1 MQNWLKREV
10 ERVTVRE
17 QKPPAPPT
25 PISADLEQNIIY
37 FKEKLGASFDILY
50 KKTTIGNNKAFLIM
64 DDGMCNNLLVTEQV
78 VNPIMTAAEIP
89 ETPTEQMAY
98 IRDEIS
104 AGIDQK
110 EIYNLDDAI
119 AEVVSGA
126 VVLLIAGA
134 TFGEAFG
141 VQGFPKR
148 SVEDAQTEVQER
160 GAREAFVE
168 SFKDNVA
175 LMRRRI
181 RSPVARFELQEVGV
195 TSKTRVCVCYFA
207 DRAEAGT
214 VSAVKERLQKADLD
228 VVLGAGYLSPFLES
242 DVTSMFSSVGTTER
256 PDIACAEMAEGR
268 VVILVDGTPF
278 ALIVPY
284 LFWENFQSLD
294 DYNQRPYYSAFIR
307 LLKFSAFVVS
317 VFLPGLYVAVCTFHQ
332 EILPSALLYDTAIQE
347 SITPFP
353 VMLEAIFIH
362 FIYEIV
368 REAGLRMPKSVGHAV
383 SIVGALVIGDAAV
396 SAGLIAA
403 PMLIV
408 VALTA
413 ISSFVV
419 SKIYYPV
426 SILRFAFMIIGGLTG
441 FYGIVLGFGVLLCNM
456 CAVKSFGTPF
466 TAPVAPMHFGALV
479 RDFWMRISW
488 KKLGKRELDIHKLE
502 K

>member
-1 MQNWLKREV
+1 MRKWLKSEI
-10 ERVTVRE
+10 ERVTERE
-17 QKPPAPPT
+17 CTPTAPKA
-25 PISADLEQNIIY
+25 PIETDIEKNIIY

-50 KKTTIGNNKAFLIM
+50 KQTFIGENKAFLIM
-64 DDGMCNNLLVTEQV
+64 DDGMCNNLLVTQQV
-78 VNPIMTAAEIP
+78 VNPIMTAEKMPKDAAA
-89 ETPTEQMAY
+89 QMAY
-98 IRDEIS
+98 IRDQIS
-104 AGIDQK
+104 SGIDQK
-110 EIYNLDDAI
+110 EVYNLEDAVT
-119 AEVVSGA
+119 EVLSGV
-126 VVLLIAGA
+126 VVLLIDGA
-134 TFGEAFG
+134 TVAEAFG

-175 LMRRRI
+175 LIRRRV
-181 RSPVARFELQEVGV
+181 RSPVARFEIQEVGV

-207 DRAEAGT
+207 DRASAQT
-214 VSAVKERLQKADLD
+214 VTEVKDRLQKADLD
-228 VVLGAGYLSPFLES
+228 VVLGAGYLRPFLES
-242 DVTSMFSSVGTTER
+242 EVTSMFSSVGSTER

-268 VVILVDGTPF
+268 VVVLVDGTPF

-284 LFWENFQSLD
+284 LFAENFQSLD
-294 DYNQRPYYSAFIR
+294 DYNHRPYYSAFIR
-307 LLKFSAFVVS
+307 LLKFLAFTVS
-317 VFLPGLYVAVCTFHQ
+317 VFLPGLYVSVCTFHQ
-332 EILPSALLYDTAIQE
+332 EILPMALLYDTAIQE

-408 VALTA
+408 VAMTA

-426 SILRFAFMIIGGLTG
+426 SILRFAFMVIGGLTG
-441 FYGIVLGFGVLLCNM
+441 FYGLVLGFGVLLTNL
-456 CAVKSFGTPF
+456 CAVKAFGTPF
-466 TAPVAPMHFGALV
+466 TAPVAPMHIGALV
-479 RDFWMRISW
+479 RDSFVRLSW
-488 KKLGKRELDIHKLE
+488 VRLGKRELKIQSLE

>member
-1 MQNWLKREV
+1 MRNWLKSEI
-10 ERVTVRE
+10 ERVTARE
-17 QKPPAPPT
+17 NKPSLPPAPIET
-25 PISADLEQNIIY
+25 DIEKNIIY

-50 KKTTIGNNKAFLIM
+50 KQTYIGENKAFLIM
-64 DDGMCNNLLVTEQV
+64 DDGMCDNLLVTQQV
-78 VNPIMTAAEIP
+78 VNPIMTAEKMPKDAQA
-89 ETPTEQMAY
+89 QMAF
-98 IRDEIS
+98 IRDQIS
-104 AGIDQK
+104 SGIDQK
-110 EIYNLDDAI
+110 EVYNLDDAI
-119 AEVVSGA
+119 TEVLSGV
-126 VVLLIAGA
+126 VVLLIDGA
-134 TFGEAFG
+134 TVAEAFG

-148 SVEDAQTEVQER
+148 SIEDAQTEVQER

-175 LMRRRI
+175 LIRRRV
-181 RSPVARFELQEVGV
+181 RSPVARFEIQEVGI

-207 DRAEAGT
+207 DRAHAET
-214 VSAVKERLQKADLD
+214 VNEVKDRLAKADLD
-228 VVLGAGYLSPFLES
+228 VVLGAGYLRPFLES
-242 DVTSMFSSVGTTER
+242 NVTSMFSSVGSTER

-284 LFWENFQSLD
+284 LFSENFQSLD
-294 DYNQRPYYSAFIR
+294 DYNHRPYYSAFIR
-307 LLKFSAFVVS
+307 LLKILAFAVS

-332 EILPSALLYDTAIQE
+332 EILPMSLLYDTAIQE

-408 VALTA
+408 VAMTA

-426 SILRFAFMIIGGLTG
+426 SILRFAFMVIGGLTG
-441 FYGIVLGFGVLLCNM
+441 FYGIVLGFGVLLSNM

-466 TAPVAPMHFGALV
+466 TAPVAPMHLGALL
-479 RDFWMRISW
+479 RDFFVRISW
-488 KKLGKRELDIHKLE
+488 KYLGKRELRIQSLE

>member
-1 MQNWLKREV
+1 MRNRLKREIA
-10 ERVTVRE
+10 RVTVRE
-17 QKPPAPPT
+17 TAPASPPAP
-25 PISADLEQNIIY
+25 IDRDLEKNIIY

-50 KKTTIGNNKAFLIM
+50 KQTYIGENKAFLIM
-64 DDGMCNNLLVTEQV
+64 DDGMCDNLLVTQQV
-78 VNPIMTAAEIP
+78 VTPIMTAENMP
-89 ETPTEQMAY
+89 KTPDAQMAY
-98 IRDEIS
+98 IRDQIS
-104 AGIDQK
+104 SGIDQK
-110 EIYNLDDAI
+110 EVYNLDDAI
-119 AEVVSGA
+119 TEVLSGV
-126 VVLLIAGA
+126 VVLLIDGA
-134 TFGEAFG
+134 TVGEAFG

-148 SVEDAQTEVQER
+148 SVEDAQSEVQER

-175 LMRRRI
+175 LIRRRV
-181 RSPVARFELQEVGV
+181 RSPVARFDIQEVGV

-207 DRAEAGT
+207 DRANAES
-214 VSAVKERLQKADLD
+214 VNAVKDRLEKAELD
-228 VVLGAGYLSPFLES
+228 VVLGAGYLRPFLES
-242 DVTSMFSSVGTTER
+242 EVTSMFSTVGTTER

-284 LFWENFQSLD
+284 LFAENFQSLD
-294 DYNQRPYYSAFIR
+294 DYNHRPYYSVFIR
-307 LLKFSAFVVS
+307 LLKFLSFAVS
-317 VFLPGLYVAVCTFHQ
+317 VFLPGIYVAVCTFHQ
-332 EILPSALLYDTAIQE
+332 EILPTALLYDTAVQE

-408 VALTA
+408 VAMTA

-426 SILRFAFMIIGGLTG
+426 SILRFAFMVIGGLTG

-466 TAPVAPMHFGALV
+466 TAPVAPMHLGALV
-479 RDFWMRISW
+479 RDFWLRLSW
-488 KKLGKRELDIHKLE
+488 KHLGKRELQIQNLQK
-502 K
+502 